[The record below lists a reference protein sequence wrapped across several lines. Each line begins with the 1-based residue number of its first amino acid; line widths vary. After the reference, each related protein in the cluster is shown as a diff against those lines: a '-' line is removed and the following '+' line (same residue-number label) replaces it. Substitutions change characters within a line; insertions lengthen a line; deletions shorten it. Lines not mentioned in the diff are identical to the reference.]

1 MKVSIIVPIYNVE
14 QYIEECLNSIY
25 NQELADFEVLCIDDK
40 GNDKSIEKVRKFVSI
55 NNITNLKIIEHN
67 KNKGLSEARNTGI
80 KNAKGKYICFLD
92 SDDMLIKGGLKQLI
106 EQAEKNDLDIIEGRI
121 EEKYETK
128 FKIELDEKYDTSNIT
143 LDIDDFTYEVIDE
156 EKMRL
161 NITLCID
168 NIEEK
173 EVVLPVEDV
182 IEDFDTLEL
191 EDKNSGNRESKND
204 GVLDDL
210 FLDTSKK
217 VPLEFDSKKEIVE
230 EESEQNNNDNT
241 TTINNAESVETS
253 NELIYENNTSNNN
266 TNNDTNKPPMVNN
279 NVSSIFSSFKDNIE
293 TYKTYSVYI
302 MKEEDTI
309 DVVLQKYG
317 VTREELEEYNDMS
330 DIKTGSKIIVPS
342 SSKNE

>member
-1 MKVSIIVPIYNVE
+1 MKKLVPFTKEIEFKTMISKVTSISLEHTLRVE
-14 QYIEECLNSIY
+14 KDNLISGYFILEGTYKMTQASQIDEEFSY
-25 NQELADFEVLCIDDK
+25 
-40 GNDKSIEKVRKFVSI
+40 
-55 NNITNLKIIEHN
+55 KIPV
-67 KNKGLSEARNTGI
+67 
-80 KNAKGKYICFLD
+80 D
-92 SDDMLIKGGLKQLI
+92 
-106 EQAEKNDLDIIEGRI
+106 
-121 EEKYETK
+121 
-128 FKIELDEKYDTSNIT
+128 IELDEKYDTSNIT

-241 TTINNAESVETS
+241 INNAESVETS

-266 TNNDTNKPPMVNN
+266 TNNDTNKPPMANN

>member
-1 MKVSIIVPIYNVE
+1 MKKLVPFTKEIEFKTMISKVTSISLEHTLRVE
-14 QYIEECLNSIY
+14 KDNLISGYFILEGTYKMTQASQIDEEFSY
-25 NQELADFEVLCIDDK
+25 
-40 GNDKSIEKVRKFVSI
+40 
-55 NNITNLKIIEHN
+55 KIPV
-67 KNKGLSEARNTGI
+67 
-80 KNAKGKYICFLD
+80 D
-92 SDDMLIKGGLKQLI
+92 
-106 EQAEKNDLDIIEGRI
+106 
-121 EEKYETK
+121 
-128 FKIELDEKYDTSNIT
+128 IELDEKYDTSNIT

-191 EDKNSGNRESKND
+191 EDKNSSNRESKND

-241 TTINNAESVETS
+241 INNAESVETS
-253 NELIYENNTSNNN
+253 DELIYENNTSNNN
-266 TNNDTNKPPMVNN
+266 TNNDTNKPQMVNN

>member
-1 MKVSIIVPIYNVE
+1 MKKLVPFTKEIEFKTMISKVTSISLEHTLRVE
-14 QYIEECLNSIY
+14 KDNLISGYFILEGTYKMTQASQIDEEFSY
-25 NQELADFEVLCIDDK
+25 
-40 GNDKSIEKVRKFVSI
+40 
-55 NNITNLKIIEHN
+55 KIPV
-67 KNKGLSEARNTGI
+67 
-80 KNAKGKYICFLD
+80 D
-92 SDDMLIKGGLKQLI
+92 
-106 EQAEKNDLDIIEGRI
+106 
-121 EEKYETK
+121 
-128 FKIELDEKYDTSNIT
+128 IELDEKYDTSNIT

-241 TTINNAESVETS
+241 INNTESVETS
-253 NELIYENNTSNNN
+253 NELIYEDNTSNNN
-266 TNNDTNKPPMVNN
+266 TNNDTNKPQMVNN

>member
-1 MKVSIIVPIYNVE
+1 MKKLVPFTKEIEFKTMISKVTSISLEHTLRVE
-14 QYIEECLNSIY
+14 KDNLISGYFILEGTYKMTQASQIDEEFSY
-25 NQELADFEVLCIDDK
+25 
-40 GNDKSIEKVRKFVSI
+40 
-55 NNITNLKIIEHN
+55 KIPV
-67 KNKGLSEARNTGI
+67 
-80 KNAKGKYICFLD
+80 D
-92 SDDMLIKGGLKQLI
+92 
-106 EQAEKNDLDIIEGRI
+106 
-121 EEKYETK
+121 
-128 FKIELDEKYDTSNIT
+128 IELDEKYDTSNIT

-156 EKMRL
+156 ERMKL

-182 IEDFDTLEL
+182 IEDFDALEL

-230 EESEQNNNDNT
+230 EESKQNNTDN

-253 NELIYENNTSNNN
+253 NELIYQDNDSNNTS
-266 TNNDTNKPPMVNN
+266 NDTNKPQMVNN

>member
-1 MKVSIIVPIYNVE
+1 MKKLVPFTKEIEFKTMISKVTSISLEHTLRVE
-14 QYIEECLNSIY
+14 KDNLISGYFILEGTYKMTQASQIDEEFSY
-25 NQELADFEVLCIDDK
+25 
-40 GNDKSIEKVRKFVSI
+40 
-55 NNITNLKIIEHN
+55 KIPV
-67 KNKGLSEARNTGI
+67 
-80 KNAKGKYICFLD
+80 D
-92 SDDMLIKGGLKQLI
+92 
-106 EQAEKNDLDIIEGRI
+106 
-121 EEKYETK
+121 
-128 FKIELDEKYDTSNIT
+128 IELDEKYDTSNIT

-191 EDKNSGNRESKND
+191 EDKNSGNGESKND

-241 TTINNAESVETS
+241 INNAESVETS

-266 TNNDTNKPPMVNN
+266 TNNDTNKPQMVNN

>member
-1 MKVSIIVPIYNVE
+1 MKKLVPFTKEIEFKTMISKVTSISLEHTLRVE
-14 QYIEECLNSIY
+14 KDNLISGYFILEGTYKMTQASQIDEEFSY
-25 NQELADFEVLCIDDK
+25 
-40 GNDKSIEKVRKFVSI
+40 
-55 NNITNLKIIEHN
+55 KIPV
-67 KNKGLSEARNTGI
+67 
-80 KNAKGKYICFLD
+80 D
-92 SDDMLIKGGLKQLI
+92 
-106 EQAEKNDLDIIEGRI
+106 
-121 EEKYETK
+121 
-128 FKIELDEKYDTSNIT
+128 IELDEKYDTSNIT

-156 EKMRL
+156 EKMRI

-230 EESEQNNNDNT
+230 ESEQNNNDNT
-241 TTINNAESVETS
+241 TINNDENIETS

-266 TNNDTNKPPMVNN
+266 TNNDTNKPQMVNN

>member
-1 MKVSIIVPIYNVE
+1 MKKLVPFTKEIEFKTMISKVTSISLEHTLRVE
-14 QYIEECLNSIY
+14 KDNLISGYFILEGTYKMTQASQIDEEFSY
-25 NQELADFEVLCIDDK
+25 
-40 GNDKSIEKVRKFVSI
+40 
-55 NNITNLKIIEHN
+55 KIPV
-67 KNKGLSEARNTGI
+67 
-80 KNAKGKYICFLD
+80 D
-92 SDDMLIKGGLKQLI
+92 
-106 EQAEKNDLDIIEGRI
+106 
-121 EEKYETK
+121 
-128 FKIELDEKYDTSNIT
+128 IELDEKYDTSNIT

-191 EDKNSGNRESKND
+191 EDKNSSNRESKND

-230 EESEQNNNDNT
+230 ESEQNNNDN

-253 NELIYENNTSNNN
+253 DELIYENNTSNNN
-266 TNNDTNKPPMVNN
+266 TNNDTNKPQMVNN

-309 DVVLQKYG
+309 DLVLQKYG

>member
-1 MKVSIIVPIYNVE
+1 MKKLVPFTKEIEFKTMISKVTSISLEHTLRVE
-14 QYIEECLNSIY
+14 KDNLISGYFILEGTYKMTQASQIDEEFSY
-25 NQELADFEVLCIDDK
+25 
-40 GNDKSIEKVRKFVSI
+40 
-55 NNITNLKIIEHN
+55 KIPV
-67 KNKGLSEARNTGI
+67 
-80 KNAKGKYICFLD
+80 D
-92 SDDMLIKGGLKQLI
+92 
-106 EQAEKNDLDIIEGRI
+106 
-121 EEKYETK
+121 
-128 FKIELDEKYDTSNIT
+128 IELDEKYDTSNIT

-182 IEDFDTLEL
+182 IEDFDALEL

-241 TTINNAESVETS
+241 TINNAESVETS
-253 NELIYENNTSNNN
+253 NELIYENNTSNNTSNNN
-266 TNNDTNKPPMVNN
+266 TNNDTNKPQMVNN

-309 DVVLQKYG
+309 DIVLQKYG

>member
-1 MKVSIIVPIYNVE
+1 MKKLVPFTKEIEFKTMISKVTSISLEHTLRVE
-14 QYIEECLNSIY
+14 KDNLISGYFILEGTYKMTQASQIDEEFSY
-25 NQELADFEVLCIDDK
+25 
-40 GNDKSIEKVRKFVSI
+40 
-55 NNITNLKIIEHN
+55 KIPV
-67 KNKGLSEARNTGI
+67 
-80 KNAKGKYICFLD
+80 D
-92 SDDMLIKGGLKQLI
+92 
-106 EQAEKNDLDIIEGRI
+106 
-121 EEKYETK
+121 
-128 FKIELDEKYDTSNIT
+128 IELDEKYDTSNIT

-156 EKMRL
+156 ERMRL

-173 EVVLPVEDV
+173 EIVLPVEDV
-182 IEDFDTLEL
+182 IEDFDALEL

-230 EESEQNNNDNT
+230 EESEQNNTDN

-253 NELIYENNTSNNN
+253 NELIYQDNDSNNTS
-266 TNNDTNKPPMVNN
+266 NDTNKPQMVNN